1 MPGSAR
7 AQNDTKYNIGCGR
20 RNKLRGLFFTLTP
33 YMIPGNDPTQKKKRT
48 RVRRFLLIAGG
59 ILALYAIL
67 CGIVLFAADRRVER
81 CAAGRVYDDV
91 EAVPVREYGLL
102 PGTSRLVHGKYL
114 NTYFFNRIHAAV
126 ELYRAGRIRKIIVSG
141 DNGRADY
148 NETGDMA
155 RELITQG
162 VAPEDVLSDYA
173 GFRTLDSVVR
183 ARNLF
188 GATEITVISQGFH
201 CERAIYLAS
210 EHGIDAVGFE
220 ADEVAPRAI
229 RIKLA
234 VREAFARV
242 LAVLDA
248 EVLKT
253 KPHFEY

>member
-1 MPGSAR
+1 MKPDCKPENETAR
-7 AQNDTKYNIGCGR
+7 KTKSRHI
-20 RNKLRGLFFTLTP
+20 L
-33 YMIPGNDPTQKKKRT
+33 
-48 RVRRFLLIAGG
+48 VRRLLLAFAVLAFLGA
-59 ILALYAIL
+59 A
-67 CGIVLFAADRRVER
+67 VLFAADRSVGNR
-81 CAAGRVYDDV
+81 AAGRVYRDV
-91 EAVPVREYGLL
+91 SSIPAREYGLL

-126 ELYRAGRIRKIIVSG
+126 ELYKAGKIRKIIVSG

-155 RELITQG
+155 RELVAEG

-188 GATEITVISQGFH
+188 GATEITVISQRFH

-220 ADEVAPRAI
+220 ADEIAPRAV
-229 RIKLA
+229 RVKLA

-248 EVLKT
+248 KILKT
-253 KPHFEY
+253 KPHFEH

>member
-1 MPGSAR
+1 MNPD
-7 AQNDTKYNIGCGR
+7 QTDKE
-20 RNKLRGLFFTLTP
+20 P
-33 YMIPGNDPTQKKKRT
+33 VQKKKRS
-48 RVRRFLLIAGG
+48 RVRKLLLIAGVA
-59 ILALYAIL
+59 IVLCAVLCALI
-67 CGIVLFAADRRVER
+67 LFAADRRVEHY
-81 CAAGRVYDDV
+81 AAGRVYSAVEDV
-91 EAVPVREYGLL
+91 PAREYGLV

-114 NTYFFNRIHAAV
+114 NTYFFNRIQAAV
-126 ELYRAGRIRKIIVSG
+126 ALYRAGKIRRIIVSG

-155 RELITQG
+155 RELVAQG

-188 GATEITVISQGFH
+188 GADEITVISQRFH
-201 CERAIYLAS
+201 CERAIYLAAR
-210 EHGIDAVGFE
+210 HGIDAAGFE
-220 ADEVAPRAI
+220 ADEVAPQAI
-229 RIKLA
+229 RVKLA

-242 LAVLDA
+242 LAILDA

>member
-1 MPGSAR
+1 MNPDRS
-7 AQNDTKYNIGCGR
+7 DSIPTK
-20 RNKLRGLFFTLTP
+20 
-33 YMIPGNDPTQKKKRT
+33 KKKRT
-48 RVRRFLLIAGG
+48 LVRRLLLFFAG
-59 ILALYAIL
+59 IMLLCSLALL
-67 CGIVLFAADRRVER
+67 AADCRVEHF
-81 CAAGRVYDDV
+81 AAGRVYNDV
-91 EAVPVREYGLL
+91 EDIPAREYGLV

-126 ELYRAGRIRKIIVSG
+126 ELYRAGKIRKIIVSG
-141 DNGRADY
+141 DNARSDY

-155 RELITQG
+155 RELIAEG

-188 GATEITVISQGFH
+188 GATEITVISQRFH
-201 CERAIYLAS
+201 CERAIYLAAQ
-210 EHGIDAVGFE
+210 HGIDAVGFE
-220 ADEVAPRAI
+220 ADEHAPQATRL
-229 RIKLA
+229 RLA

-248 EVLKT
+248 EVINT

>member
-1 MPGSAR
+1 MNP
-7 AQNDTKYNIGCGR
+7 DKTDK
-20 RNKLRGLFFTLTP
+20 TP
-33 YMIPGNDPTQKKKRT
+33 AKKKRT
-48 RVRRFLLIAGG
+48 IIRRLLLVCAVMAFLG
-59 ILALYAIL
+59 ILAL
-67 CGIVLFAADRRVER
+67 FAADWRVEHY
-81 CAAGRVYDDV
+81 AAGRVYCDV

-126 ELYRAGRIRKIIVSG
+126 ELYRAGKIRKIIVSG
-141 DNGRADY
+141 DNSRTDY

-155 RELITQG
+155 QELIAEG

-188 GATEITVISQGFH
+188 GATEITVISQRFH
-201 CERAIYLAS
+201 CERAIYLAAQ
-210 EHGIDAVGFE
+210 HDIDAVGFE
-220 ADEVAPRAI
+220 ADEQAPQAI

-248 EVLKT
+248 ELLNT

>member
-1 MPGSAR
+1 MTALPRDIVSTPHERPAGRRKKFILRAAILLLGICFVVAGSAVLC
-7 AQNDTKYNIGCGR
+7 AD
-20 RNKLRGLFFTLTP
+20 
-33 YMIPGNDPTQKKKRT
+33 T
-48 RVRRFLLIAGG
+48 RVR
-59 ILALYAIL
+59 
-67 CGIVLFAADRRVER
+67 DRT
-81 CAAGRVYDDV
+81 AGRVYDYAGDIP
-91 EAVPVREYGLL
+91 AREYGLL

-114 NTYFFNRIHAAV
+114 NTYFYNRIHAAV
-126 ELYRAGRIRKIIVSG
+126 ELYQAGKIRKIIVSG
-141 DNGRADY
+141 DNGSSDY

-155 RELITQG
+155 LELIAEG

-188 GATEITVISQGFH
+188 GADELTVISQRFH

-210 EHGIDAVGFE
+210 ENGIDAIGFE
-220 ADEVAPRAI
+220 ADEVAPRSVRI
-229 RIKLA
+229 RLT